1 MRKSPTPKTFG
12 LLSDESARI
21 EAQLNET
28 KPGPLQD
35 ALRRKLKRIE
45 TASRIEKWITSK
57 ELQPPK

>member
-1 MRKSPTPKTFG
+1 MRKNSTPKTFG

-21 EAQLNET
+21 EARLDET
-28 KPGPLQD
+28 QPGPLQD

>member
-1 MRKSPTPKTFG
+1 MRKSSTPKTFG